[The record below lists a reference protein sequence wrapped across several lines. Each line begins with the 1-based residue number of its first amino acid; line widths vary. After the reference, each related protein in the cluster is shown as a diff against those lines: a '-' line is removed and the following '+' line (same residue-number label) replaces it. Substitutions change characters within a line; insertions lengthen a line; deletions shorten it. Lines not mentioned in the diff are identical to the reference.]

1 MCLLTDLLAVWGL
14 QPLRSFDGM
23 DLSTARN
30 LNGRDFEID
39 AIIFNNFLILYAINS
54 RNSQL
59 RLSVD
64 LSTVLIL

>member
-1 MCLLTDLLAVWGL
+1 MCLLTDLLAVWVL